1 MNFND
6 TKSWCAIMGKNMI
19 VENRNATFKKVT
31 KFGLASLTAGAISIY
46 SLPAYAQVDEIVV
59 SARKTTENLQD
70 VPVSVSAFT
79 GDFIQDSGAV
89 ELADV
94 AALTPNFT
102 MIMSIIL
109 GASLSR
115 RSA

>member
-1 MNFND
+1 M
-6 TKSWCAIMGKNMI
+6 
-19 VENRNATFKKVT
+19 T